1 MVDYKNVLKTLQKS
15 YSYIDK
21 ILILKNNGKIEYS
34 TDNWNV
40 KEDIKGFLSS
50 WVSGN
55 AQFVIMD
62 GVKYSILQ
70 MEPERFVG
78 TNRQKKGHLIGAATA
93 ERDKY
98 LIAHIDN
105 KAKGWMHNAYPTIAR
120 AAVALNDT
128 SKLRHLDASKQGVK
142 GGKKAQKKKKK
153 VLKKIKKLE
162 KKFDKKLKKEK
173 KEKAIEYAKEI
184 IEMANSIG
192 KKDIAD
198 KYQDKR
204 DELLGK
210 KKEKTEEMSEQKPQK
225 GLLQALGAEQSTQS
239 RAEATPTP
247 KVNPIIMEEVKNF
260 LRWIKDREGLA
271 KFVSYYLQQNDQQK
285 ISVLSDIYKELYRI
299 TSE

>member
-15 YSYIDK
+15 YSYVDK
-21 ILILKNNGKIEYS
+21 ILILKNNGKILYS
-34 TDNWNV
+34 TNNWNV

-50 WVSGN
+50 WASGN

-105 KAKGWMHNAYPTIAR
+105 KAKGWMHNAYPTVAR
-120 AAVALNDT
+120 ATVALNDT
-128 SKLRHLDASKQGVK
+128 SKLKYLDSSQKQVK
-142 GGKKAQKKKKK
+142 PGKDAQTEKIS
-153 VLKKIKKLE
+153 KKIKKLE
-162 KKFDKKLKKEK
+162 DKFKKNLDKEK

-192 KKDIAD
+192 KKDVAD
-198 KYQDKR
+198 NYQDKI

-210 KKEKTEEMSEQKPQK
+210 KKEKTEETIEQKSQQD
-225 GLLQALGAEQSTQS
+225 LLQALGAEQSTQN
-239 RAEATPTP
+239 RAEVTPTP
-247 KVNPIIMEEVKNF
+247 KVNPIITQEVKNF
-260 LRWIKDREGLA
+260 LKWIKDREGLA

-299 TSE
+299 TTE